1 MILYV
6 RFVCDG
12 KSKIVSGDNTEVADG
27 KVEFFYDEVMMQES
41 HMGVGGGGGTLDR
54 ERNKV
59 FASRVY
65 Y

>member
-12 KSKIVSGDNTEVADG
+12 KSKIVFGDNTEEADG
-27 KVEFFYDEVMMQES
+27 KAERIYEVMMQES
-41 HMGVGGGGGTLDR
+41 HMGVGVGCTLDM

>member
-27 KVEFFYDEVMMQES
+27 KAGRIYDEVMM
-41 HMGVGGGGGTLDR
+41 
-54 ERNKV
+54 
-59 FASRVY
+59 
-65 Y
+65 